1 MEEWKDGRVEGWKSG
16 RVGKFDN
23 STIRQWKSG
32 KMEEWNFGK
41 PKGKPQRGEI
51 LIELVDSMEF
61 GGAAHR
67 NIQASHSVAKCL

>member
-1 MEEWKDGRVEGWKSG
+1 MMEK
-16 RVGKFDN
+16 
-23 STIRQWKSG
+23 WKSG

-51 LIELVDSMEF
+51 LIELMDSIAF

-67 NIQASHSVAKCL
+67 NINQYFRCAAPRNSTSLRISTNITRRCR